1 MHRTTTEEPGRES
14 ERLFAFVS
22 RAPDGSVSLGWVE
35 SVVQLVI
42 VVSLAAFALETLPDL
57 TDGQK
62 SVLGLVELGCVGV
75 FSLEYVVRLAL
86 TRPWRKYAFSFFGV
100 VDLVAILPFYL
111 SLGVGTES
119 VRALRLLRL
128 FRMLKLMRYNT
139 AMLRFYRALCL
150 AREELT
156 LFGTAALI
164 LLYLSGVGVYQFEH
178 AVQPEVFRSVFD
190 GLWWALCTLTT
201 VGYGDLYPVTIGG
214 RIFTF
219 VIPVIGLGVIAV
231 PTGLVASAMSE
242 ARHQIE
248 REMDAEA
255 RQQTLVAEEPENAV
269 VNRP

>member
-1 MHRTTTEEPGRES
+1 MERRVPQCAGESAVRSQSICWGLIIRE
-14 ERLFAFVS
+14 
-22 RAPDGSVSLGWVE
+22 PDGSVSLGRLE
-35 SVVQLVI
+35 SLVQAIIVLSLV
-42 VVSLAAFALETLPDL
+42 AFALETLPDL
-57 TDGQK
+57 SDAEGNA
-62 SVLGLVELGCVGV
+62 LHWVEVFCVGV
-75 FSLEYVVRLAL
+75 FTLEYAIRIAF
-86 TRPWRKYAFSFFGV
+86 TRPWRSYAFSFYGL
-100 VDLVAILPFYL
+100 VDLVAVLPFYL
-111 SLGVGTES
+111 SLGVSTES

-128 FRMLKLMRYNT
+128 FRMLKLMRYNA

-150 AREELT
+150 AREELA

-201 VGYGDLYPVTIGG
+201 VGYGDLYPVTAGG

-219 VIPVIGLGVIAV
+219 VILVIGLGVIAV

-248 REMDAEA
+248 REMEAEA
-255 RQQTLVAEEPENAV
+255 GVQSMAQAGEKQ
-269 VNRP
+269 

>member
-1 MHRTTTEEPGRES
+1 MATNRP
-14 ERLFAFVS
+14 LFAFVS
-22 RAPDGSVSLGWVE
+22 RGANGSVSLGWVE
-35 SVVQLVI
+35 SVVQAVI
-42 VVSLAAFALETLPDL
+42 VVSLVAFALETLPDL
-57 TDGQK
+57 SADQREW
-62 SVLGLVELGCVGV
+62 LHWVEVGCVVV
-75 FSLEYVVRLAL
+75 FTLEYLTRLLL
-86 TRPWRKYAFSFFGV
+86 TRPWRQYAFSFFGL

-111 SLGVGTES
+111 SLGVSTES

-128 FRMLKLMRYNT
+128 FRMLKLMRYNA

-150 AREELT
+150 AREELA

-201 VGYGDLYPVTIGG
+201 VGYGDLYPVTMGG

-219 VIPVIGLGVIAV
+219 VILVIGLGVIAV

-255 RQQTLVAEEPENAV
+255 ESAAQQPLANELKS
-269 VNRP
+269 